1 MCKRTENALLLVN
14 DLTET
19 AKQTRL
25 VGEMLV
31 MKWTFSQYMTTVY
44 SNNLKLNTA
53 LISVPSNTPTKFKA

>member
-31 MKWTFSQYMTTVY
+31 TKWTFSQYMTTVY
-44 SNNLKLNTA
+44 SNNLKLNAA